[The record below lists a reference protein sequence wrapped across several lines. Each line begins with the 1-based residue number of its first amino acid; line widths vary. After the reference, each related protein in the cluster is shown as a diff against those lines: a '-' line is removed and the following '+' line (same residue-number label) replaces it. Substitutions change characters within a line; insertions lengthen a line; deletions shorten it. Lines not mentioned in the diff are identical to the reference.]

1 MTVEPLVR
9 ANVLTA
15 LPAYVE
21 SRGLELVSLLN
32 EVGLRLDE
40 VKEPETLISLNRV
53 GHLFDNVAKKLG
65 DPAFGI
71 HYADHFPQGATGLL
85 GYLVL
90 SAPTVRTSLAAAAE
104 FLAVQTIPVDASF
117 VEHGGLGYLKWKF
130 SSEFRAP
137 RVQFTGFT
145 AAAFFLR
152 LRLAAGPN
160 WTPLSTNFD
169 HGEPEAVR
177 VYRELFG
184 SRVRFDRPECGM
196 VLDSTVLGLPIPRQ
210 PLPVF
215 AELRKL
221 GTFVLTDLKLK
232 GAIHAKWE
240 DMNIAQR
247 AQFEIER
254 RLDGTANDGF
264 DQPRIADALGL
275 TARQLQSE
283 LNQLE
288 TTYDKIL
295 VGVRET
301 LSDRY
306 LRETDLTLSQ
316 VSAKLGFSEASAFTR
331 WSRRTYG
338 HSPSTQREL
347 LRSGTS
353 SPSKHSDAGPESG
366 DDS

>member
-21 SRGLELVSLLN
+21 SRGLEFVSLLN

-40 VKEPETLISLNRV
+40 VKEPETLVSLNRV
-53 GHLFDNVAKKLG
+53 GQLFDNVAKQLG

-90 SAPTVRTSLAAAAE
+90 SAPTVRSSLAAAAE

-117 VEHGGLGYLKWKF
+117 VEHDGLGFLRWRF

-145 AAAFFLR
+145 AAAFLLR
-152 LRLAAGPN
+152 LRLAAGPT
-160 WTPLSTNFD
+160 WEPLATNFD

-177 VYRELFG
+177 LYRRLFG
-184 SRVRFDRPECGM
+184 DRVRFDQPDCGL
-196 VLDSTVLGLPIPRQ
+196 VLDATVLSLPIPRQ

-221 GTFVLTDLKLK
+221 GTFVLTDLKQK
-232 GAIHAKWE
+232 GAIHAKWD
-240 DMNIAQR
+240 DMNFAQR

-254 RLDGTANDGF
+254 RLDGSVGDSF
-264 DQPRIADALGL
+264 DQPSIAEALGL

-283 LNQLE
+283 LSELG
-288 TTYDKIL
+288 TSYDRIL
-295 VGVRET
+295 VGIRET
-301 LSDRY
+301 LAERY
-306 LRETDLTLSQ
+306 LRETELTLSQ
-316 VSAKLGFSEASAFTR
+316 ISGKLGFSEASTFTR
-331 WSRRTYG
+331 WARRTYG
-338 HSPSTQREL
+338 HSPSAQREL
-347 LRSGTS
+347 LQSGTL
-353 SPSKHSDAGPESG
+353 PTNVTAPGTETG